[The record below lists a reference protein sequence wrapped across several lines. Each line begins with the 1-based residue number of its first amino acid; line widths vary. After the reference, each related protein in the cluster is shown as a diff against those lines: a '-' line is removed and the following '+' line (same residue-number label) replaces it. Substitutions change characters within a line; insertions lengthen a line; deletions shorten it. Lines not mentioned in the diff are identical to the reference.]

1 MSRPS
6 QPCIKGQPN
15 LMGGINPMD
24 KLPAQLNWLGC
35 QDVPI
40 GMSEQHHGALWDIDD
55 NPSYSQPP
63 L

>member
-1 MSRPS
+1 
-6 QPCIKGQPN
+6 
-15 LMGGINPMD
+15 MGGINPMD
-24 KLPAQLNWLGC
+24 QLPAELNWLGC

-40 GMSEQHHGALWDIDD
+40 GMSEQHRGALRDIDD